1 MSTKLVNGV
10 SVALTQAEIDA
21 KAAEESAWLA
31 GAFDRAIDT
40 LRKERDRRIAET
52 DWWDTSDT
60 PAMSQAQLDYRQALR
75 DITNGLATV
84 ADVESVVW
92 PTKP

>member
-1 MSTKLVNGV
+1 MSTRLVNGV
-10 SVALTQAEIDA
+10 QVALTQAEIDA
-21 KAAEESAWLA
+21 KAAADAAWEA
-31 GAFDRAIDT
+31 GAFDRAMEG

-75 DITNGLATV
+75 DITAGLTTV
-84 ADVESVVW
+84 ADVDAVVW